1 MKNAWH
7 RFQRYYFSFNRSD
20 RNATVILAGLVV
32 LLIIAKNLLPLII
45 PEQKTDFTQIKAA
58 FEEWE
63 KTQSIQT
70 SGNEPYLFT
79 FDPNIITKD
88 AMDSLNLPAFVKQ
101 NILSY
106 RKAGGR
112 FSSAEDIRK
121 IYGMTD
127 SIFQII
133 YPFVRIEK
141 QLTVKK
147 SQTGSIS
154 HEYARGKV
162 NTQKQD
168 LGENDTHRS
177 KVAFSVE
184 LNKADSSALVAL
196 PGIGPVFAK
205 RILRYRE
212 LLGGFYKKE
221 QLLEVYNF
229 PSETYNKLSE
239 RLQVDT
245 LEIKK
250 LRINFLDFSELLR
263 HPYLNKTQV
272 AAIIERREKVGPFK
286 NISDLASIEAFDS
299 ETFARIR
306 PYLNCR

>member
-20 RNATVILAGLVV
+20 RNATVILAGLIV
-32 LLIIAKNLLPLII
+32 LLIVVKSLLPVII
-45 PEQKTDFTQIKAA
+45 PKDKTDFTQIKSA
-58 FEEWE
+58 FEAWE
-63 KTQSIQT
+63 KAQSVQT
-70 SGNEPYLFT
+70 SGKELHLFT
-79 FDPNIITKD
+79 FDPNMITKD
-88 AMDSLNLPAFVKQ
+88 AMDSLNLPTFVKQ

-127 SIFQII
+127 SILQII

-147 SQTGSIS
+147 SKAGSIS
-154 HEYARGKV
+154 HEYTRDSVSK
-162 NTQKQD
+162 QEQD
-168 LGENDTHRS
+168 LGEDDTQRS
-177 KVAFSVE
+177 KITVSVE
-184 LNKADSSALVAL
+184 LNKADSSALDAL

-229 PSETYNKLSE
+229 PLETYNALLE
-239 RLQVDT
+239 NLEVDT
-245 LEIKK
+245 LEINK

-272 AAIIERREKVGPFK
+272 AAIIDRREKVGPFK
-286 NISDLASIEAFDS
+286 NISEIASIEAFDS